1 MAALPAMQCEIH
13 RTEASQQSLSG
24 RGVEICLLMAGSN
37 DFGRAKI
44 RWTIRLGKIKNCIKG
59 NDYMYY
65 WEWEPELTD
74 GGKLLKYEAVQA
86 EKRIASY
93 TSEKI

>member
-1 MAALPAMQCEIH
+1 MD
-13 RTEASQQSLSG
+13 
-24 RGVEICLLMAGSN
+24 N
-37 DFGRAKI
+37 KI
-44 RWTIRLGKIKNCIKG
+44 RKIKNCIKG

-93 TSEKI
+93 TSEKNLSVKCSLISGK

>member
-1 MAALPAMQCEIH
+1 
-13 RTEASQQSLSG
+13 
-24 RGVEICLLMAGSN
+24 
-37 DFGRAKI
+37 
-44 RWTIRLGKIKNCIKG
+44 
-59 NDYMYY
+59 MYY

-93 TSEKI
+93 TSEKISALNVP